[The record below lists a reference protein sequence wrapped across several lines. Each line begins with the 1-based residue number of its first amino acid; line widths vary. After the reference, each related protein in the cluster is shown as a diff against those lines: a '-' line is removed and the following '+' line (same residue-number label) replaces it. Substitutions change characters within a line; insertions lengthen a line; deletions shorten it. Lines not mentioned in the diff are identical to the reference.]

1 MDNKSIS
8 EFIKEI
14 RKKNNLTQKE
24 LADKLGVTY
33 QAVSKWERAINMPD
47 KSLIIKMS
55 KDFNVSIDNIFKG
68 NTNKK
73 NNYIYLIISIIVIII
88 LGLFIYFNINNNSK
102 DFQFKT
108 LSSSCKEYKIEGV
121 LSYNSKKSAIYI
133 SNISY
138 CGKEI
143 TVKFNKLKCSLYEN
157 NNNIKNKIDEFVYDK
172 DIITLE
178 DFLKKVK
185 FTNKEYTSIC
195 SKYTKDSLELE
206 IIGTT
211 IEGEIYS
218 HIIPVSINNNC

>member
-55 KDFNVSIDNIFKG
+55 NDFNVSIDDIFKG

-73 NNYIYLIISIIVIII
+73 KKYIYIMIGLIVIIL
-88 LGLFIYFNINNNSK
+88 LGIFIYLNMNNSK

-108 LSSSCKEYKIEGV
+108 LSSSCKEYKVEGV

-143 TVKFNKLKCSLYEN
+143 TSKFSKLKCSLYEN
-157 NNNIKNKIDEFVYDK
+157 NNNIKNKIDEFIYNK
-172 DIITLE
+172 DSITLE
-178 DFLKKVK
+178 DFLKRVK

-206 IIGTT
+206 IIG
-211 IEGEIYS
+211 IKLDGEIYS